1 MPSPFP
7 GMDPYLEHPEFFPGL
22 HDRMINQISD
32 ALQAA
37 LPPPYYAEIAN
48 RVWLEYAE
56 RRAGPDVN
64 VLRSDR
70 PPGPA
75 TAPPVASAVLVRPV
89 TLRVPTEEQRELS
102 VEVRTIQGGQQL
114 VTAME
119 LLSAG
124 NKKTGEKARELY
136 LHKQDELLRSR
147 VNLVEI
153 DLLRGGLHSTCVPRD
168 QALAQAGP
176 FDYHVCVRRM
186 EERDDRI
193 VYPIRLDQPLPGVA
207 IPLLPGDPDV
217 VIDLQQLFDRCY
229 DHGPYRVRSPYLD
242 RDPVP
247 PLAPEQAEW
256 ATRLLREKGLVP
268 SA

>member
-75 TAPPVASAVLVRPV
+75 TAPPVASAVLVAARAVASEVLVRPV

-114 VTAME
+114 VTAVE

-153 DLLRGGLHSTCVPRD
+153 DLLRG
-168 QALAQAGP
+168 
-176 FDYHVCVRRM
+176 
-186 EERDDRI
+186 
-193 VYPIRLDQPLPGVA
+193 
-207 IPLLPGDPDV
+207 
-217 VIDLQQLFDRCY
+217 
-229 DHGPYRVRSPYLD
+229 
-242 RDPVP
+242 
-247 PLAPEQAEW
+247 
-256 ATRLLREKGLVP
+256 
-268 SA
+268 